1 MNEVHLLNPGEI
13 TVYTDG
19 ASRGNPGP
27 AAVAVKIVDEEG
39 QVLRQISR
47 FVGKKTNN
55 EAEYA
60 ALIAGLTLAS
70 DLTTGRVQCFLDSE
84 LAVKQLNEEYQVRS
98 FKLESLWL
106 EVRRL
111 QKRFRHVT
119 FSHVSREDRNMV
131 DVDRQANEVLDQMSQ
146 RGLKS

>member
-1 MNEVHLLNPGEI
+1 MNPGEI

-27 AAVAVKIVDEEG
+27 AAVAVKIMDGEG
-39 QVLRQISR
+39 RVLRRISR

-55 EAEYA
+55 EAEYE

-84 LAVKQLNEEYQVRS
+84 LAVKQLTGEYQVRS

-106 EVRRL
+106 KVRRL
-111 QKRFRHVT
+111 QKRFRHVS

-131 DVDRQANEVLDQMSQ
+131 DVDRQANEILDQMSQ